1 MLGGLLSAAEGMTVA
16 GVGGQADSDIVG
28 NICYGVSHG

>member
-16 GVGGQADSDIVG
+16 GMGGQADSDIIG
-28 NICYGVSHG
+28 NKFYGVSHG